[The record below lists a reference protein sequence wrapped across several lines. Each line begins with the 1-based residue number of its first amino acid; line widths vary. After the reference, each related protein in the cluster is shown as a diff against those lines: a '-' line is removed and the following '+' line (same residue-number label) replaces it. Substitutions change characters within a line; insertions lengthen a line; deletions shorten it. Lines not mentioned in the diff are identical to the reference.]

1 MKFYVVVL
9 LAIVVNS
16 CPDDDELCL
25 SCNMNTCLM
34 CSNSYVDPSTG
45 KCKVPSEHIPN
56 CV

>member
-1 MKFYVVVL
+1 MKLYVVVL
-9 LAIVVNS
+9 LSIVVNS

-34 CSNSYVDPSTG
+34 CSNSYVDPATG
-45 KCKVPSEHIPN
+45 KCKVPSERIPN